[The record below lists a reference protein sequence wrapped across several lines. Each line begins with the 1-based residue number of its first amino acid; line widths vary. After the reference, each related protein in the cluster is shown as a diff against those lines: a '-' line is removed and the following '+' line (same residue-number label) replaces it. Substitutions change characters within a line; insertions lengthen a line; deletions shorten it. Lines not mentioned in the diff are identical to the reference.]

1 MEHLALVYISLT
13 MGVFLGVLL
22 MAIVA
27 ASHPDELPE
36 PRSVPTPTVRASGSE
51 LREPSWADGMGSHRS
66 SSVVGIAD
74 PTHTDAGT
82 TERDFA

>member
-51 LREPSWADGMGSHRS
+51 LREPS
-66 SSVVGIAD
+66 
-74 PTHTDAGT
+74 
-82 TERDFA
+82 